1 MKNIITD
8 IFFDLDHTLWDFERN
23 SAITFEIILKE
34 YKVNIPLEQFLEIY
48 VPLNFRYWKLYR
60 EEKITKTELRY
71 ARLKET
77 FNAMQ
82 YDTSD
87 DLINTLSS
95 RYIELLPEQNHLFNN
110 TTTLLNYLKE
120 RYTLHIITN
129 GFEEI
134 QEKKLYNSAIRPFFK
149 NVVNSEMV
157 GVKKPNPK
165 IFQFALERA
174 GVSPVKS
181 VMVGDSLEADILG
194 AKNVGMQTIHFNSTN
209 DPEHEHGIIITDLL
223 EIKNYL

>member
-60 EEKITKTELRY
+60 EEKITKSELRY

-77 FNAMQ
+77 FNAIH

-87 DLINTLSS
+87 DLINTLSG
-95 RYIELLPEQNHLFNN
+95 RYIELLPEQNHLFDN
-110 TTTLLNYLKE
+110 TTALLNYLKE

-134 QEKKLYNSAIRPFFK
+134 QEKKLHNSAIRPFFK

-165 IFQFALERA
+165 IFEFALEKA

-209 DPEHEHGIIITDLL
+209 DPEHEHGIIVTDLL